1 MSKRKRKRRRR
12 SEAILGRNDA
22 CSFFGCSGG
31 LGCGCCRRRPQRVK
45 RRPPQRA
52 PCKKA
57 WTPPRTPDGQPDLQ
71 GVWTNNTVTPL
82 ERPKDL
88 AGKEFY
94 TDAELAAGMKKEHE
108 RLDLNVEEGR
118 PTEPGTADDV
128 HYDFSEYGL
137 DRAQTKLAWNKRTS
151 IIVGPDGIIPP
162 LTPEAAKRRAER
174 RAKAKGHQFD
184 GPENMSLSA
193 RCIARAN
200 VGPPL
205 LPAAYNSNLQIVQGA
220 GYVVIEAEMIHD
232 ARIIP
237 TDGRPHIAK
246 NVKQWMGDSVGHWEG
261 NTLVIDTTN
270 FTDLNPFEDA
280 QNVHVVER
288 LTRVDRGHDPL
299 SVHGGR
305 PWDVDQAVVGRAAHH
320 QDGGATIRVRLPRG
334 ELRIGEHP
342 QWSSRGRSKKPRR
355 RQGSSGSDEERKG
368 EQMRTRLLVMVA
380 ALGLLTAAVPVWA
393 HHAFAAEFDQKK
405 PLNLKGTVIKW
416 EVTNPHSWIHM
427 AVKGED
433 GKAVTWMI
441 EGGSPNNLYRLGF
454 TKDSLPPGS
463 GDRGRGLPGE
473 GRVESRRRQ
482 ERDVYRRPEAVP
494 RPADAAAADGE
505 KK

>member
-1 MSKRKRKRRRR
+1 MMHSPLV
-12 SEAILGRNDA
+12 SIATLAVMLAGSALAQNPGRGPGSA
-22 CSFFGCSGG
+22 SHSTG
-31 LGCGCCRRRPQRVK
+31 
-45 RRPPQRA
+45 A
-52 PCKKA
+52 AKA
-57 WTPPRTPDGQPDLQ
+57 WTAPRTPDGQPDLQ

-88 AGKEFY
+88 IGKEFY

-151 IIVGPDGIIPP
+151 IIVGADGIIPP
-162 LTPEAAKRRAER
+162 LTPEAAKRRAEH
-174 RAKAKGHQFD
+174 RAKARGHQFD

-270 FTDLNPFEDA
+270 FTDRNPFEDA

-288 LTRVDRGHDPL
+288 LTRVAPDTILYQFTVEDP
-299 SVHGGR
+299 GMWTK
-305 PWDVDQAVVGRAAHH
+305 PWS
-320 QDGGATIRVRLPRG
+320 G
-334 ELRIGEHP
+334 ELPITKMQGQLYEYACHEANYGLVNTL
-342 QWSSRGRSKKPRR
+342 RGARVAEEEAAKK
-355 RQGSSGSDEERKG
+355 
-368 EQMRTRLLVMVA
+368 A
-380 ALGLLTAAVPVWA
+380 
-393 HHAFAAEFDQKK
+393 
-405 PLNLKGTVIKW
+405 
-416 EVTNPHSWIHM
+416 
-427 AVKGED
+427 
-433 GKAVTWMI
+433 
-441 EGGSPNNLYRLGF
+441 
-454 TKDSLPPGS
+454 TK
-463 GDRGRGLPGE
+463 
-473 GRVESRRRQ
+473 
-482 ERDVYRRPEAVP
+482 
-494 RPADAAAADGE
+494 
-505 KK
+505 